1 VALTTTA
8 KVKTYLGISSSG
20 DDTLIGDLI
29 ANAQSIIESY
39 TGRVFD
45 VSGDTTKKFDAKLDV
60 DGRMLYFS
68 DQLEIAAAP
77 TTVTNGDGSTL
88 TADTD
93 FVYLPRNRFPAYGLE
108 LLPSSSA
115 WWQGNSS
122 GNDANA
128 ISIVAK
134 WGYSVSGSV
143 PADIQQAC
151 IRLTAFLYRQR
162 ETNSDGDRPLI
173 VDGVTILPSALP
185 RDVTRIL
192 SPYIMRAY

>member
-1 VALTTTA
+1 MALTTTA

-20 DDTLIGDLI
+20 DDTLIGELL
-29 ANAQSIIESY
+29 ASAQGIIEQY

-45 VSGDTTKKFDAKLDV
+45 VAADATKKFDAKLDV
-60 DGRMLYFS
+60 RDRMLYFS
-68 DQLEIAAAP
+68 DGLEIAAAP
-77 TTVTNGDGSTL
+77 TSVTNGDGSTL

-93 FVYLPRNRFPAYGLE
+93 YVYMPRNRFPSYGLE

-115 WWQGNSS
+115 YWQGTSS

-143 PADIQQAC
+143 PADIEQAC
-151 IRLTAFLYRQR
+151 NRLTAFLYRQR
-162 ETNSDGDRPLI
+162 DTNSDGDRPLI
-173 VDGVTILPSALP
+173 IDGVTILPSAIP
-185 RDVTRIL
+185 QDVTRIL

>member
-1 VALTTTA
+1 MALTTTA
-8 KVKTYLGISSSG
+8 KVKTYLGISSSR

-29 ANAQSIIESY
+29 TNAQSIIESY

-88 TADTD
+88 SANTD
-93 FVYLPRNRFPAYGLE
+93 VVYLPRNRFPAYGLE
-108 LLPSSSA
+108 WLPSSSA
-115 WWQGNSS
+115 WWQGDSD

-128 ISIVAK
+128 ISIAAK